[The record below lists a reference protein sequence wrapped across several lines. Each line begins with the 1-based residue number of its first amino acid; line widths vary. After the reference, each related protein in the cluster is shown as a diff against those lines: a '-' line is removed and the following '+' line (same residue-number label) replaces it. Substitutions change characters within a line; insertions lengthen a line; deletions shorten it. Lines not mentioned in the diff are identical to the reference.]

1 MNAYNDE
8 FTLKGNLSFAFRI
21 YPYMWAF
28 LNLAFLPSQGIDF
41 KFMLIS
47 AVVTLIA
54 LVWGSLLTWLLN
66 TERWVGAFATVASFF
81 CLLALID

>member
-28 LNLAFLPSQGIDF
+28 FNLLALPSQGFDF
-41 KFMLIS
+41 KFALIS
-47 AVVTLIA
+47 AVVLLVTA
-54 LVWGSLLTWLLN
+54 VWGSLLKWLLN
-66 TERWVGAFATVASFF
+66 TERWVWAIVTAAPFF
-81 CLLALID
+81 YLLTLTD

>member
-21 YPYMWAF
+21 YPYVWAF

-47 AVVTLIA
+47 AVGTLIA
-54 LVWGSLLTWLLN
+54 LVWGSLLKWLLN
-66 TERWVGAFATVASFF
+66 TERWVWAIVTAAPFF
-81 CLLALID
+81 YLLALID